1 MNYQISNFSAILEK
15 MPIFLHFN
23 WTKKLLRCS
32 APFQIRL
39 MVTYVDTREELWLPG
54 SWVLVIPLLLIAVF
68 TSSGIIFIIFT
79 SSLTQGHV
87 LQCMSDM
94 GAPCWQHTG
103 LCARALT
110 CETSVTRECQHQGC
124 HDMNH
129 WKERQQ
135 YLSFTDSDETVELLD
150 SGCEC
155 YVRWHEWPGMMEEYL
170 WNVMYAKRHG
180 VGHSDC
186 IRHCYWHGNEA
197 GPHIITIVRDIL
209 LELTSTHEHCCKRVV
224 WRCKTYFWGHL
235 KGEEIDQMIVS
246 ELRWKCYQVTKLRPP
261 SDQSSIHHTCC

>member
-1 MNYQISNFSAILEK
+1 MGCKIGIGTWITKFLIFQQFWKKCLFFCILIEQ
-15 MPIFLHFN
+15 
-23 WTKKLLRCS
+23 KKLLRCS
-32 APFQIRL
+32 APFQRRL
-39 MVTYVDTREELWLPG
+39 MGTYVDTWEELWLPG

-150 SGCEC
+150 LSK
-155 YVRWHEWPGMMEEYL
+155 YVEI
-170 WNVMYAKRHG
+170 K
-180 VGHSDC
+180 
-186 IRHCYWHGNEA
+186 
-197 GPHIITIVRDIL
+197 IT
-209 LELTSTHEHCCKRVV
+209 
-224 WRCKTYFWGHL
+224 
-235 KGEEIDQMIVS
+235 
-246 ELRWKCYQVTKLRPP
+246 
-261 SDQSSIHHTCC
+261 